1 MSATAKQ
8 HDASIRR
15 TAMRACECILA
26 GTVLSGPGAMLLVEL
41 THPQP
46 AWRDARTFA
55 EELHFVQSLP
65 YFLGLL
71 LIGGFALLLPCLHAL
86 APATRK
92 GRSGAS
98 LVFCAIA
105 GALVFENY
113 VLQTTFVPYLA
124 RNYTSAVAPLIE
136 AFSMANP
143 ASFAWG
149 LEMWGYGFLGVATW
163 LVAPVFE
170 GGRLERA
177 TAWTFV
183 LNGWMS
189 IAGALWTALVPGWV
203 MTMPG
208 MIAFALWNLLVVVMV
223 VLALSV
229 LKKPLVGGEIHAL
242 LVSSTGG

>member
-1 MSATAKQ
+1 MNATV
-8 HDASIRR
+8 DERNASVCR
-15 TAMRACECILA
+15 TGIAACGCILA
-26 GTVLSGPGAMLLVEL
+26 GTVLSGPGAMLIVEL

-46 AWRDARTFA
+46 AWHDARTFA
-55 EELHFVQSLP
+55 EAHHRVQALP

-86 APATRK
+86 APPKRK
-92 GRSGAS
+92 GRSAAS

-124 RNYTSAVAPLIE
+124 RTYTSAVAPLIA

-163 LVAPVFE
+163 LVAPIFE

-177 TAWTFV
+177 TAWTFAA
-183 LNGWMS
+183 NGWMS
-189 IAGALWTALVPGWV
+189 VVGALWTAVAPGWV
-203 MTMPG
+203 MTDPG
-208 MIAFALWNLLVVVMV
+208 LVAFAVWNVLVVAMV
-223 VLALSV
+223 IL
-229 LKKPLVGGEIHAL
+229 AL
-242 LVSSTGG
+242 LVLKRWVLRQ